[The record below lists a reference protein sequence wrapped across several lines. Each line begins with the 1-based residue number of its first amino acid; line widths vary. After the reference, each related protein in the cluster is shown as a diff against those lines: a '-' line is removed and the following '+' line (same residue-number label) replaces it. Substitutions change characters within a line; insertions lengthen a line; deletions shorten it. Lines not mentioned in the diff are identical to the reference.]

1 MIVLDETDIY
11 IIRELVKDGQT
22 PLLSIAKKLG
32 ISPETVRT
40 RYRKLK
46 KERTITHG
54 SVTIDLSK
62 LGYQGKVF
70 LMITNAPNHD
80 KSKTIEAMKKI
91 ITIFIIAEVIGDFEI
106 IAIAPVKDMLNL
118 KELVNKIKKIPGVN
132 QVEITLINDTA
143 FPVSTRFGD
152 LFL

>member
-1 MIVLDETDIY
+1 MDETDIY
-11 IIRELVKDGQT
+11 ILRELVKDGQT

-46 KERTITHG
+46 KERTITHA

-62 LGYQGKVF
+62 FGYQGKVF

-91 ITIFIIAEVIGDFEI
+91 RNIFIMGEVIGDFEI
-106 IAIAPVKDMLNL
+106 IAIAPIKDMVSL
-118 KELVNKIKKIPGVN
+118 KELVNKIKEIPGVN

-143 FPVSTRFGD
+143 FPVNTRFGD
-152 LFL
+152 LFI

>member
-1 MIVLDETDIY
+1 MDETDLCIL
-11 IIRELVKDGQT
+11 RELVKAGQT

-32 ISPETVRT
+32 VSPETVRT
-40 RYRKLK
+40 RYMKLK
-46 KERTITHG
+46 KRKIIAHG

-80 KSKTIEAMKKI
+80 KSKTIDAMKKI
-91 ITIFIIAEVIGDFEI
+91 KNIFIIGEVIGDFEL
-106 IAIAPVKDMLNL
+106 IAIAPIKDMLDL
-118 KELVNKIKKIPGVN
+118 KELVTEIKKIPGVN
-132 QVEITLINDTA
+132 QVEITLINDTV
-143 FPVSTRFGD
+143 FPVNTRYGD